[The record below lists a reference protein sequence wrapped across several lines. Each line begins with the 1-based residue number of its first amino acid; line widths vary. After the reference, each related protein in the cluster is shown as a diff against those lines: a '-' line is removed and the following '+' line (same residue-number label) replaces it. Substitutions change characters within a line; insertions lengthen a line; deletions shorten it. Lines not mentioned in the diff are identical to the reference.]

1 MTDLL
6 ARSRPDAAAPPRPG
20 PLGRIARAC
29 HRRRWLVVVAWLLAL
44 GAAVGLTSTFGGD
57 LANGTTLA
65 GSDSE
70 RAQVLLEERF
80 PARSGD
86 QLDVVVRGD
95 DVNTPEVRAAVTD
108 LLDELA
114 GMPHVAEVADPY
126 ASPGA
131 IAPDG
136 RTLLARV
143 SLDVVN
149 PNDIPVEDTE
159 RLMDAVAAAETDGL
173 ETAITGG
180 AVQIAEMPA
189 PGVTEAIGLAAA
201 AVILLLVFGS
211 VVAAGLPLG
220 TAIAG
225 LAVSS
230 SLVGLVAAFLDVP
243 DFAEI
248 LGSMIGIAVGIDYA
262 LLMVTRFREWRA
274 VGLDPEEATVAT
286 LDTAGRAVVVAGLT
300 VMISMAGLFAMGM
313 SIMNGTAV
321 VAMVAVL
328 VVMIAALT
336 LFPALLGFAGR
347 SIDRLRI
354 PFLRP
359 RTVELTSDGHL
370 VPAPGW
376 LRWSRFVQRHSV
388 AAAVGAG
395 AVLLLLAAPFLG
407 ATFAIPDAGNDPEDF
422 NGRQGH
428 DMVAESFGPGHN
440 GPLLVVADLA
450 AGPDDPDA
458 VTERLQA
465 ALAGT
470 PGVATVAPPLLSPAG
485 DAALVT
491 VVPTTGPQDGA
502 TTDLTRDLRDR
513 VIPDALAGS
522 GVEAF
527 VGGRTATE
535 LDMNEIL
542 IDRLP
547 YLIGGVVG
555 VSFLILLV
563 AFRSVVIAAT
573 AALMNLLSVA
583 AAYGVTAFFL
593 EGGWAGGLIGIDE
606 AAPIAGYLPMI
617 MFALLFGLSM
627 DYEVF
632 LVSRMREEWVR
643 TGDNERAV
651 LAGLAGTGRV
661 ITAAAAIMIA
671 VFAALI
677 ALPNVMMKSF
687 GIGMVAAILVDA
699 TVVRMLL
706 VPAVMQLLGRR
717 NWWLPSRL
725 DRWLPQLHVEGRSD
739 VYLPAKAEPAPA
751 LTGGGGPTPSG

>member
-1 MTDLL
+1 M
-6 ARSRPDAAAPPRPG
+6 A
-20 PLGRIARAC
+20 
-29 HRRRWLVVVAWLLAL
+29 
-44 GAAVGLTSTFGGD
+44 GL
-57 LANGTTLA
+57 
-65 GSDSE
+65 
-70 RAQVLLEERF
+70 
-80 PARSGD
+80 
-86 QLDVVVRGD
+86 
-95 DVNTPEVRAAVTD
+95 
-108 LLDELA
+108 
-114 GMPHVAEVADPY
+114 PHVAEVADPY

-136 RTLLARV
+136 RTLVFRV
-143 SLDVVN
+143 GLDVAN

-180 AVQIAEMPA
+180 AVQIAEMPE
-189 PGVTEAIGLAAA
+189 PGGTEGIGLAAA

-230 SLVGLVAAFLDVP
+230 SLIGLVAAFLDVP
-243 DFAEI
+243 DFAQI

-286 LDTAGRAVVVAGLT
+286 LDTAGRAVLVAGLT
-300 VMISMAGLFAMGM
+300 VMVSMAGLFAMGM

-328 VVMIAALT
+328 VVVIAALT
-336 LFPALLGFAGR
+336 LFPALLGFAGAR
-347 SIDRLRI
+347 IDRLRI
-354 PFLRP
+354 PLLRP
-359 RTVELTSDGHL
+359 RRVELAADGHL

-376 LRWSRFVQRHSV
+376 LRWSRLVQRHSV
-388 AAAVGAG
+388 AATVGALG
-395 AVLLLLAAPFLG
+395 VLLLLAAPFLG

-422 NGRQGH
+422 NGRQGY
-428 DMVAESFGPGHN
+428 DMVADSFGPGRN
-440 GPLLVVADLA
+440 GPLLVVADLDG
-450 AGPDDPDA
+450 AGTASDA
-458 VTERLQA
+458 VLERLGA
-465 ALAGT
+465 ALSAT
-470 PGVATVAPPLLSPAG
+470 SGVASVSPPALSPAG
-485 DAALVT
+485 DAALFT
-491 VVPTTGPQDGA
+491 VVPTTGPQDSA

-513 VIPDALAGS
+513 VIPDALSDS
-522 GVEAF
+522 GAKVY

-535 LDMNEIL
+535 VDMNDVL
-542 IDRLP
+542 ISRLP
-547 YLIGGVVG
+547 LLIGGVVG
-555 VSFLILLV
+555 VSFLLLVV

-593 EGGWAGGLIGIDE
+593 EGGWAGGLIGVDE
-606 AAPIAGYLPMI
+606 PAPIAAYLPMI

-632 LVSRMREEWVR
+632 LISRMREAWVR
-643 TGDNERAV
+643 SRDNDRAV

-661 ITAAAAIMIA
+661 ITAAAAIMVA
-671 VFAALI
+671 VFAAMI

-687 GIGMVAAILVDA
+687 GIGMVAAIIVDA
-699 TVVRMLL
+699 TLVRMLL

-717 NWWLPSRL
+717 NWWLPRGL
-725 DRWLPQLHVEGRSD
+725 DRWVPQLHIEGRAD
-739 VYLPAKAEPAPA
+739 TFLPAAREPASR
-751 LTGGGGPTPSG
+751 G